1 MSDRS
6 FGPGAAVAAL
16 LALGLAACAAALS
29 RQLPPGLWPQA
40 LFWPA
45 ADDLRQLIAHYSMA
59 PRAAVALIA
68 GAGLALAG
76 AAFQQALNNPLA
88 SPSTL
93 GVSAGAHLALS
104 VAALVFPELIGVRRE
119 GVAFVGAS
127 IAAAIVFLLSWR
139 SQLAPLTVILAGMVT
154 ALFCGAAAA
163 ALVLFNERMLT
174 GLYIWGS
181 GSLSQQDWSV
191 ARELAPRVAVA
202 AILTGLL
209 VRPLM
214 LLQFDDQAK
223 SLGLSV
229 ARARLVCLA
238 IAVALSASIVS
249 AVGIIG
255 FVGLAAPALA
265 RALGARSLRQRLV
278 WGTAI
283 GASLLF
289 STDALLQALEA
300 WTGVVVPTGAATA
313 LIGAPTLLWL
323 APRIRATPPPSVMTA
338 RSLPR
343 LRHVGVAL
351 AALAG
356 AAALVAVASL
366 AIGRTPDGGFALT
379 SGTAFADLLPWRW
392 PRTLASGAAGAMLAA
407 AGVMLQRLTGNPI
420 ASPDVLGV
428 SSGAALGLVAAL
440 LLLPA
445 PGYAAQVSAAT
456 LGGLCVAATLIA
468 LGRRRTSSGEQLL
481 LAGIA
486 LGAGVNAL
494 IAAAAA
500 SGDPR
505 MLLLANWMAGSAYD
519 VEPQLAAFTAM
530 LAVAGL
536 AASATLVRWLALAPL
551 GPAAMTSVGIS
562 APRATV
568 AVLGLTSALT
578 AAATM
583 AIGPLS
589 FAGLIA
595 PHVAVRL
602 GFSSTGSQLA
612 GSALIG
618 AIVMLVAD
626 WLGRTIYFPF
636 QTPAGLIGMA
646 LAGPLLMWLLQR
658 R

>member
-1 MSDRS
+1 MSEQR
-6 FGPGAAVAAL
+6 FGPAGAAAAL
-16 LALGLAACAAALS
+16 LAVGLAACVAALS
-29 RQLPPGLWPQA
+29 ARLPTSEWLQALADPRPDDIRQLLV
-40 LFWPA
+40 
-45 ADDLRQLIAHYSMA
+45 HYSMA

-76 AAFQQALNNPLA
+76 VTFQQALRNPLA

-104 VAALVFPELIGVRRE
+104 VATLALPDLVGARREAVALV
-119 GVAFVGAS
+119 GAAT
-127 IAAAIVFLLSWR
+127 AAALVLLLSWR
-139 SQLAPLTVILAGMVT
+139 SRLAPVTVILSGMVT
-154 ALFCGAAAA
+154 ALFCGAATA
-163 ALVLFNERMLT
+163 ALVLLNERLLT

-181 GSLSQQDWSV
+181 GSLSQQDWWI
-191 ARELAPRVAVA
+191 AADLAWKTALA
-202 AILTGLL
+202 AALMGLL
-209 VRPLM
+209 ARPLT
-214 LLQFDDQAK
+214 LLQFDEQAK

-229 ARARLVCLA
+229 VKARLVCLA
-238 IAVALSASIVS
+238 LAVVLSATIVS
-249 AVGIIG
+249 AVGVIG

-265 RALGARSLRQRLV
+265 RALGARGVAAQLV
-278 WGTAI
+278 WGAAL
-283 GASLLF
+283 GAALLF
-289 STDALLQALEA
+289 STDALLQALDA

-323 APRIRATPPPSVMTA
+323 APRLRAAPPPPA
-338 RSLPR
+338 RGAHGRPGLD
-343 LRHVGVAL
+343 HVGPAFGALACL
-351 AALAG
+351 AALT
-356 AAALVAVASL
+356 ALASL
-366 AIGRTPDGGFALT
+366 APGRAPDGSFALALGPEF
-379 SGTAFADLLPWRW
+379 SELLPWRW

-440 LLLPA
+440 LLLPS
-445 PGYAAQVSAAT
+445 PGYAAQVAAAT
-456 LGGLCVAATLIA
+456 LGGLAVAAA
-468 LGRRRTSSGEQLL
+468 LLVVGGRRGGGGEQLL

-519 VEPQLAAFTAM
+519 VEPTVAVLTAM

-536 AASATLVRWLALAPL
+536 AASATLVRWLTLAPL
-551 GPAAMTSVGIS
+551 GAPAMTSVGVS
-562 APRATV
+562 APRARVTIL
-568 AVLGLTSALT
+568 AMASALT
-578 AAATM
+578 AVATM

-595 PHVAVRL
+595 PHVAARL
-602 GFSSTGSQLA
+602 GFSGAGSQLA
-612 GSALIG
+612 GAGLIG
-618 AIVMLVAD
+618 AIVMLAAD
-626 WLGRTIYFPF
+626 WIGRVIYFPF

-646 LAGPLLMWLLQR
+646 IAGPLLMWLLQR